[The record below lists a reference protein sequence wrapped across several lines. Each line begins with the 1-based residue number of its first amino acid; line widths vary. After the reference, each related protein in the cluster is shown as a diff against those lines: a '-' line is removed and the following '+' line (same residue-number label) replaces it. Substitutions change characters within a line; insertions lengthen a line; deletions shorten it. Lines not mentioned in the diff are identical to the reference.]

1 MDKKSCFRTTIGGQA
16 LLEGIMMRG
25 PEKQS
30 IVVRKSDGSHVV
42 KTEPIKMIS
51 QKHKIF
57 KLPFI
62 RGPIN
67 FYYSMKDGVKA
78 LMYSAD
84 IAFEDIPEEDYKPGF
99 LERKLGRKKADEI
112 AMTISLVLGIALPVA
127 LFILLPTL
135 VAGLFDSFITGVWRS
150 LLEGV
155 IRMIIFFIFIVS
167 TSRMKDIKRT
177 YMFHG
182 AEHKTIHCYENGME
196 LAVENVRKFPK
207 GHPRCGTSFLFVVM
221 IISILV
227 FAFVSWSNPL
237 IRMLLRLLL
246 LPVVVGISYEFNR
259 FVGRHD
265 NKLTQILRAPGIA
278 FQKFTT
284 IEPDDEMIEVA
295 IEALKNVIPEEEG
308 SDKW

>member
-1 MDKKSCFRTTIGGQA
+1 MEKKSCFRTTIGGQA

-30 IVVRKSDGSHVV
+30 IVVRKSDGSFVT

-67 FYYSMKDGVKA
+67 FFYSMKDGVSA

-84 IAFEDIPEEDYKPGF
+84 IAFDDIPEDSYKPGF

-112 AMTISLVLGIALPVA
+112 AMTFSLILGIAMPIA

-135 VAGLFDSFITGVWRS
+135 IAGLFDDVITGVWRS
-150 LLEGV
+150 LFEGV
-155 IRMIIFFIFIVS
+155 IRMIIFFIFIAG

-182 AEHKTIHCYENGME
+182 AEHKTIHCYENGLE
-196 LAVENVRKFPK
+196 LTVENVRKFPK

-221 IISILV
+221 IVSILV
-227 FAFVSWSNPL
+227 FAFVTWSNPI
-237 IRMLLRLLL
+237 IRMVLRLLL
-246 LPVVVGISYEFNR
+246 LPIVVGISYEFNR

-265 NKLTQILRAPGIA
+265 NKLTKILRAPGIA

-284 IEPDDEMIEVA
+284 IEPDDCMIEVA
-295 IEALKNVIPEEEG
+295 IEALKNVIPDEEG

>member
-1 MDKKSCFRTTIGGQA
+1 MDKKACFRTSIGGQA

-30 IVVRKSDGSHVV
+30 IVVRKSDGSFVV

-51 QKHKIF
+51 QKYKIF

-67 FYYSMKDGVKA
+67 FFYSMKDGVSA

-84 IAFEDIPEEDYKPGF
+84 IAFDDMPEEDYKPGF

-135 VAGLFDSFITGVWRS
+135 IAGLFDDAITGVWRS
-150 LLEGV
+150 LFEGL
-155 IRMIIFFIFIVS
+155 IRLIIFFIFIAG

-182 AEHKTIHCYENGME
+182 AEHKTIYCYENA
-196 LAVENVRKFPK
+196 LPLTVENVRKFPK
-207 GHPRCGTSFLFVVM
+207 EHPRCGTSFLFVVM
-221 IISILV
+221 IVSILV
-227 FAFVSWSNPL
+227 FAFVTWSNPL

-246 LPVVVGISYEFNR
+246 LPIVVGISYEFNR
-259 FVGRHD
+259 AVGRHD
-265 NKLTQILRAPGIA
+265 NTFTKILRAPGLA

-284 IEPDDEMIEVA
+284 IEPDDCMIEVA